1 MKVKYLIFETWAFT
15 KKCLPKNI
23 WAVKNLIWY
32 FIILKNSKCFEMKGE
47 NAQKLVMLFASA
59 QGCQSAKLAK
69 MRNCCPWFQFVL
81 LPLVNNLS
89 IKKIIYITIIYWTRM
104 RSIRGIGFWSRGVPL
119 IFFRGSHSPPPL
131 PSLNSTYDWDLIF
144 HWKSRCWH
152 DFVKLGLSYL

>member
-1 MKVKYLIFETWAFT
+1 MMFETWAFT

-23 WAVKNLIWY
+23 WAVKNLFWY

-89 IKKIIYITIIYWTRM
+89 IKKIIYITIESKNGTFFLYNMRKIQDKSLLKHYLLVVFIMKKFRM
-104 RSIRGIGFWSRGVPL
+104 N
-119 IFFRGSHSPPPL
+119 FFLVKTSH
-131 PSLNSTYDWDLIF
+131 YR
-144 HWKSRCWH
+144 K
-152 DFVKLGLSYL
+152 

>member
-1 MKVKYLIFETWAFT
+1 MIFETWAFT
-15 KKCLPKNI
+15 KECLPKNI

-32 FIILKNSKCFEMKGE
+32 FIILKNSKCFEMKGG

-89 IKKIIYITIIYWTRM
+89 IKKIIYITIQTRWC
-104 RSIRGIGFWSRGVPL
+104 RQCYKHKGNGKKHDACWPRRFKTVKKKWLSRG
-119 IFFRGSHSPPPL
+119 FFS
-131 PSLNSTYDWDLIF
+131 
-144 HWKSRCWH
+144 C
-152 DFVKLGLSYL
+152 

>member
-1 MKVKYLIFETWAFT
+1 MIFETWAFT

-32 FIILKNSKCFEMKGE
+32 FIILKNSKCFEMKRE
-47 NAQKLVMLFASA
+47 NAQKLVMLFGSA

-89 IKKIIYITIIYWTRM
+89 IKKIIYITIVRNNMKVEDGGMWI
-104 RSIRGIGFWSRGVPL
+104 
-119 IFFRGSHSPPPL
+119 
-131 PSLNSTYDWDLIF
+131 
-144 HWKSRCWH
+144 KSVFSKIIVRTWVQVVTH
-152 DFVKLGLSYL
+152 KQTGLW

>member
-1 MKVKYLIFETWAFT
+1 MIFETWAFT

-81 LPLVNNLS
+81 VPLVSNLS
-89 IKKIIYITIIYWTRM
+89 IKKIIYITIEFHQKFLQCIKKSTELQVS
-104 RSIRGIGFWSRGVPL
+104 SIKVWSTS
-119 IFFRGSHSPPPL
+119 SHFQDSVL
-131 PSLNSTYDWDLIF
+131 HITS
-144 HWKSRCWH
+144 K
-152 DFVKLGLSYL
+152 V

>member
-1 MKVKYLIFETWAFT
+1 MIFETWAFT
-15 KKCLPKNI
+15 KECLPKNI

-89 IKKIIYITIIYWTRM
+89 IKKIIYITIVRNNMKVEDGGMWI
-104 RSIRGIGFWSRGVPL
+104 
-119 IFFRGSHSPPPL
+119 
-131 PSLNSTYDWDLIF
+131 
-144 HWKSRCWH
+144 KSVFSKIIVRTWVQVVTH
-152 DFVKLGLSYL
+152 KQTGLW

>member
-81 LPLVNNLS
+81 LPLVTNLS
-89 IKKIIYITIIYWTRM
+89 IKKIIYITIHID
-104 RSIRGIGFWSRGVPL
+104 IDKKFKNNKNKVSRIWF
-119 IFFRGSHSPPPL
+119 IFLLSKGP
-131 PSLNSTYDWDLIF
+131 WIM
-144 HWKSRCWH
+144 SR
-152 DFVKLGLSYL
+152 L

>member
-1 MKVKYLIFETWAFT
+1 MIFETWAFT

-23 WAVKNLIWY
+23 WAVRNLIWY

-89 IKKIIYITIIYWTRM
+89 IKKIIYITIHFFFQINKLSNFSLLWDEWKLRNANFLENVFV
-104 RSIRGIGFWSRGVPL
+104 IVL
-119 IFFRGSHSPPPL
+119 ILADSQF
-131 PSLNSTYDWDLIF
+131 SLAN
-144 HWKSRCWH
+144 
-152 DFVKLGLSYL
+152 

>member
-1 MKVKYLIFETWAFT
+1 MIFETWAFT

-69 MRNCCPWFQFVL
+69 MRNCCPWFQFFVAASGEQSQHKKDNIYHNL
-81 LPLVNNLS
+81 LYVC
-89 IKKIIYITIIYWTRM
+89 T
-104 RSIRGIGFWSRGVPL
+104 
-119 IFFRGSHSPPPL
+119 
-131 PSLNSTYDWDLIF
+131 PSF
-144 HWKSRCWH
+144 
-152 DFVKLGLSYL
+152 